1 MVANQ
6 SPLVLLVMLVDH
18 IPLPPP
24 AAPAGPRRG
33 RPRVYSDRL
42 FLKALIIM
50 VLRHLAT
57 VHALLAVLEQPTPE
71 MQHLRRLLME
81 DGRYPSRRTFER
93 RLAAIPDT
101 LPAQIA
107 CLGRHLLTVIQPST
121 DCGRAVAIDSTVVR
135 AVGGAVWHT
144 RDREAGHVPH
154 TAIDTEAHWTKS
166 GWHGWVYG
174 WKLHLVTTVAG
185 VWIPLVA
192 EVTAANVA
200 DNEQAARLLPDVP
213 EGVRFILGDTHYGD
227 ADLGRQA
234 AERGHTIVA
243 PRPAGTRPR
252 TDDGAAV
259 RSLFHALRSHAIE
272 NFNGQFK
279 AIFDISRPV
288 PTRGLPATRRLL
300 LGAVL
305 VYQVALLHRQQV
317 GEPLRVGLKP
327 FLQAA

>member
-1 MVANQ
+1 MVANA
-6 SPLVLLVMLVDH
+6 SPLVLLVRLVDR
-18 IPLPPP
+18 IPLPPS
-24 AAPAGPRRG
+24 AGPTRG

-42 FLKALIIM
+42 FLKALVIM
-50 VLRHLAT
+50 VLRQLAT

-71 MQHLRRLLME
+71 MQRLRRLLME

-93 RLAAIPDT
+93 RLAAIPET

-107 CLGRHLLTVIQPST
+107 CLGQHLLARIQPWEQT
-121 DCGRAVAIDSTVVR
+121 GRAVAIDSTVVR
-135 AVGGAVWHT
+135 AFGGAVWHK

-154 TAIDTEAHWTKS
+154 SAIDTEAHWTKS
-166 GWHGWVYG
+166 DWHGWVYG
-174 WKLHLVTTVAG
+174 WKLHLVTTVAA
-185 VWIPLVA
+185 VWIPLAA

-200 DNEQAARLLPDVP
+200 DNVQATRLLPDIP
-213 EGVRFILGDTHYGD
+213 DAARFILGDTHYHD
-227 ADLGRQA
+227 AALQTQA
-234 AERGHTIVA
+234 VERGQVIVA
-243 PRPAGTRPR
+243 SRRGGTRPR

-288 PTRGLPATRRLL
+288 PTRGLRATRRLL

-305 VYQVALLHRQQV
+305 VYQLAVLHRHHA

>member
-1 MVANQ
+1 MVANV
-6 SPLVLLVMLVDH
+6 SPLVLLVMLVDRM
-18 IPLPPP
+18 PLPPP
-24 AAPAGPRRG
+24 AGPQRG
-33 RPRVYSDRL
+33 RPRIYSDRL
-42 FLKALIIM
+42 FLKALVIM

-71 MQHLRRLLME
+71 MAHLRRLLIE

-93 RLAAIPDT
+93 RLAQIPDT

-107 CLGRHLLTVIQPST
+107 CLGQHLLSVIQPWELA
-121 DCGRAVAIDSTVVR
+121 GRAVAIDSTVLR
-135 AVGGAVWHT
+135 AYGGAVWHK

-166 GWHGWVYG
+166 DWHGWIYG
-174 WKLHLVTTVAG
+174 WKLHLVTTVAA
-185 VWIPLVA
+185 VWIPLAA
-192 EVTAANVA
+192 EVTVANVA
-200 DNEQAARLLPDVP
+200 DNVQATRLLPAIPD
-213 EGVRFILGDTHYGD
+213 EARFILGDTHYHD
-227 ADLGRQA
+227 AVLQDQA
-234 AERGHTIVA
+234 AERGQVIVA
-243 PRPAGTRPR
+243 SRRGGTRPR

-288 PTRGLPATRRLL
+288 PTRGLRATRRLL

-305 VYQVALLHRQQV
+305 VYQLAILYRHQA